1 VEAARWVQI
10 QEVFHSAS
18 ELPPDARSSYLD
30 EVCAGDTELRNE
42 VEGVLR
48 SYRQTV
54 SDPIKE
60 AVDAGTGSLGEVSGG
75 PKPGTQVGVYRLIR
89 QIGEGG
95 MGTVYLAERAD
106 QQYRRQVAI
115 KLVRAEIAA
124 GEVLE
129 RFRAERQILANL
141 DHPNIARMMD
151 GGISEFGWPYL
162 VMEYVEGTPIDA
174 YCRCH
179 SLSIRDCV
187 RLFRTVCSAV
197 EHAHRNLTIHRDL
210 KPSNILVTGEG
221 VPKLLDFGI
230 AKLLNEEQANGMT
243 RATERLMTAEY
254 ASPEQILGEPVTTGT
269 DVYGL
274 GLILYELLTSTR
286 AREVRDHSLL
296 TLQRTICET
305 DPRRPSVRAADAG
318 RAQELRGDLDHI
330 VLKALRR
337 EPEARYGSVEQLSG
351 DLQNYLEGF
360 PVVARRGSGRYRAAK
375 FVRRQ
380 RVAVAVASAL
390 VLLISALAASMTVL
404 AVRLARE
411 SARAEQVS
419 SFLTQL
425 FRGSDPFR
433 VKGDKVTARE
443 LLDEGARRV
452 ARDLQGQPE
461 VRAQVLDTMALAY
474 QHLGAYDRAEALF
487 QQEAAAY
494 AEASGPKS
502 FGVARSLREMAD
514 VQRQRSNFPAAELNL
529 RRALAIESGVLAPT
543 DMELSHVYNN
553 LGLVLQSQ
561 GKLAEAKG
569 LFEKAVAISRGYPNQ
584 WTETLVMMSNLGAVL
599 AEAGDVARAG
609 PLLREVLQQRRQR
622 LGDDH
627 PQTIRSMVRL
637 SRVLRSRG
645 DYTEAVQLLRAS
657 LAAYQRILGTEHPDS
672 AASMDSLGEVLQE
685 MGQRAEAEGLYRQAI
700 AIGART
706 LGDHSDVALWQSDLA
721 SLLRQQGNYHQSER
735 LYRQS
740 LALCRKTCEDRS
752 PRQAHILAGLGG
764 ALAELH
770 DFTGAGEFLG
780 QALAI
785 ERERLGADHPDT
797 AAVLAEL
804 AGLREKQNQHGE
816 AEALWRQALEIDR
829 GAFPA
834 GHLQTSSHLL
844 GFSRLLLANRRP
856 GDAAAPA
863 REALE
868 LRHRLLPEGARPIL
882 EAAANLQAILAAEG
896 QRPSHGA

>member
-1 VEAARWVQI
+1 MEAARWQQI

-30 EVCAGDTELRNE
+30 EVCANDAELRNE

-48 SYRQTV
+48 SHNQTAT
-54 SDPIKE
+54 DPIAE
-60 AVDAGTGSLGEVSGG
+60 AVDAGAGSLGEVFGG
-75 PKPGTQVGVYRLIR
+75 PKPGTQVGAYRLIR
-89 QIGEGG
+89 KIGEGG

-106 QQYRRQVAI
+106 RQYRRKVAI
-115 KLVRAEIAA
+115 KLVRADIAA
-124 GEVLE
+124 DRVLE

-151 GGISEFGWPYL
+151 GGISDSGWPYL

-174 YCRCH
+174 YCRDH

-254 ASPEQILGEPVTTGT
+254 ASPEQFLGEPVTTGT

-274 GLILYELLTSTR
+274 GLVLYELLTSTR
-286 AREVRDHSLL
+286 PQEVRGNSLL

-305 DPRRPSVRAADAG
+305 DPVRPSSRAAAAG
-318 RAQELRGDLDHI
+318 MAQELRGDLDNI
-330 VLKALRR
+330 VLKALRK
-337 EPEARYGSVEQLSG
+337 EPKARYSSVEQLSG
-351 DLQNYLEGF
+351 DLRNYLEGF
-360 PVVARRGSGRYRAAK
+360 PVVASRGSARYRAAK
-375 FVRRQ
+375 FVRRH
-380 RVAVAVASAL
+380 RVGVAAASAL
-390 VLLISALAASMTVL
+390 VLLISAFAVSMAVL

-425 FRGSDPFR
+425 FSASDPFR
-433 VKGDKVTARE
+433 AKGDKVTARE

-452 ARDLQGQPE
+452 SRNLKGQPE
-461 VRAQVLDTMALAY
+461 VRAQVLDTMAVAY
-474 QHLGAYDRAEALF
+474 RHLGAYDRAKALF

-494 AEASGPKS
+494 AEASGPRS
-502 FGVARSLREMAD
+502 IGVARSLRQMAD
-514 VQRQRSNFPAAELNL
+514 VQRQRSNFPAAETNL
-529 RRALAIESGVLAPT
+529 RRALSIESALLAPT

-569 LFEKAVAISRGYPNQ
+569 LFDKAVAISRRYPNQ

-599 AEAGDVARAG
+599 AESGDVVRAE
-609 PLLREVLQQRRQR
+609 PLMREVLDQRRQR
-622 LGDDH
+622 LGNDH

-637 SRVLRSRG
+637 NRVLRGRG
-645 DYTEAVQLLRAS
+645 NYTEAVQLLRPS
-657 LAAYQRILGTEHPDS
+657 LAAYQRILGPEHPDS
-672 AASMDSLGEVLQE
+672 AGTMDSLAEVLQE
-685 MGQRAEAEGLYRQAI
+685 MGQSAEAEGLYRQAI
-700 AIGART
+700 GIGLRT

-721 SLLRQQGNYHQSER
+721 AILRQKGNSEESER
-735 LYRQS
+735 LYRES
-740 LALCRKTCEDRS
+740 LALCRKTCQDRS
-752 PRQAHILAGLGG
+752 PREAHMLAGLGG
-764 ALAELH
+764 VLADLRN
-770 DFTGAGEFLG
+770 FTSAEEFLG
-780 QALAI
+780 LALSI
-785 ERERLGADHPDT
+785 ERERLGAAHPDT
-797 AAVLAEL
+797 AAVLAEF
-804 AGLREKQNQHGE
+804 AGLRQKQNRKEE

-829 GAFPA
+829 GAFPT

-844 GFSRLLLANRRP
+844 AFSRLLLANRRP
-856 GDAAAPA
+856 EDAAAPA

-868 LRHRLLPEGARPIL
+868 LRRRLLPAGAWPVL
-882 EAAANLQAILAAEG
+882 EAAANLEAILAAEG
-896 QRPSHGA
+896 KRPGHGA